1 MSGPSRLKG
10 EKYQG
15 GLAHCFVNIFVVVRQ
30 TEGDKK
36 RKERNQL
43 SMEETSSVFC
53 CIWNEVVF
61 LWMRLFGSARKYTE
75 I

>member
-36 RKERNQL
+36 KER
-43 SMEETSSVFC
+43 EESTFY
-53 CIWNEVVF
+53 
-61 LWMRLFGSARKYTE
+61 GGD
-75 I
+75 